1 MTIGRRAFIWAS
13 GFLAASAPALAYL
26 SSLSAIARP
35 SSLPSAS
42 TPSRS
47 PARTMNPNGPVF
59 RIEGWTLREQVEGDG
74 AIEGSSEDSAFE
86 YEAADEA
93 WIKFNRSWRTAW
105 R

>member
-1 MTIGRRAFIWAS
+1 MTISRRAFIWAS
-13 GFLAASAPALAYL
+13 GFLAASAPVLAYL

-42 TPSRS
+42 TPRPS
-47 PARTMNPNGPVF
+47 PARAMNLNGPVF
-59 RIEGWTLREQVEGDG
+59 RIEGWNLREQVEG
-74 AIEGSSEDSAFE
+74 EDLAME
-86 YEAADEA
+86 NEAADEV